1 VVRSDGSR
9 AGPQGCCCDPSPD
22 LTLPQSFGPPPPWPV
37 ATASPPCPRRGVLVP
52 SFETETSPGEMGLV
66 LLPVLLYDGFFLNRT
81 SPKIELVSNHA
92 NPGGFFS
99 FNRR

>member
-1 VVRSDGSR
+1 M
-9 AGPQGCCCDPSPD
+9 
-22 LTLPQSFGPPPPWPV
+22 
-37 ATASPPCPRRGVLVP
+37 P